1 MSLVISV
8 VRHLRAASPSPSLRV
23 MATTHTQT
31 TEPAIELRDLRKSYG
46 EVEAVRG
53 VSFEVSRGEVF
64 CLLGPNGAGKTS
76 IVEILEGYR
85 TRTGGEARVLGMDP
99 AHGQRELR
107 ERVGIVLQQC
117 GVQNDLTVA
126 ELIEMYGRYYTR
138 RRPVNEVIELVE
150 LGEKRDT
157 KARNLSGGQLRR
169 LDLALGLVGD
179 PDLLFLDEPTTGF
192 DPGARRQAW
201 ETIRSLCDL
210 GKTIFLTTHYMDEAQ
225 HLASRVAVMNA
236 GQIIAIGRPEELGG
250 RDLRPAEIRFSLPG
264 AWSLGDLPDVPCKQ
278 RKLEGDRVLVVTK
291 DPVVAAQRITT
302 WAVDHD
308 VDLGHFSVSQ
318 PSLEDIYLE
327 LTGSMEEEK
336 EQTVQEVVR

>member
-1 MSLVISV
+1 
-8 VRHLRAASPSPSLRV
+8 

-327 LTGSMEEEK
+327 LTGSVEEEK

>member
-1 MSLVISV
+1 
-8 VRHLRAASPSPSLRV
+8 
-23 MATTHTQT
+23 MATTQTQT
-31 TEPAIELRDLRKSYG
+31 NGLAIEVRDLRKSYG

-85 TRTGGEARVLGMDP
+85 TRTAGEVRVLGMDP

-117 GVQNDLTVA
+117 GVQSDLTVA
-126 ELIEMYGRYYTR
+126 ELIGMYGRYYSR
-138 RRPVNEVIELVE
+138 RRPVDEVIELVE

-157 KARNLSGGQLRR
+157 RARNLSGGQLRR

-201 ETIRSLCDL
+201 STIRSLCDL
-210 GKTIFLTTHYMDEAQ
+210 GKTVFLTTHYMDEAQ
-225 HLASRVAVMNA
+225 HLANRVAVMNA
-236 GQIIAIGRPEELGG
+236 GQIIALGGPEELGG
-250 RDLRPAEIRFSLPG
+250 RDLRPAEIRVSLPE
-264 AWSLGDLPDVPCKQ
+264 AWSLGDLPDVPCEQ
-278 RKLEGDRVLVVTK
+278 RGIEGDRVLVVTK
-291 DPVVAAQRITT
+291 EPVVAAQRITT
-302 WAVDHD
+302 WALDHD

-318 PSLEDIYLE
+318 PTLEDIYLE
-327 LTGSMEEEK
+327 LTKSGQENEPAT
-336 EQTVQEVVR
+336 EQVIR